1 MIINT
6 HCHYDM
12 MKSLRPQLIEQRDL
26 LQVKLILSIERNSS
40 FISSNGKKDGKKDD
54 KIKIYAEL
62 TERQKLL
69 LSYIKENDTIT
80 IPEMARK
87 AKVSST
93 TISRDIAVLQNSI
106 LKREGGRKD
115 GRWIVKFERN

>member
-1 MIINT
+1 MFGKRI
-6 HCHYDM
+6 
-12 MKSLRPQLIEQRDL
+12 LRLPTFMV
-26 LQVKLILSIERNSS
+26 QVKLILSIEKTSS
-40 FISSNGKKDGKKDD
+40 FISPNDKKDD
-54 KIKIYAEL
+54 KKDIYTEL

-69 LSYIKENDTIT
+69 LLYIEENDTIT

-115 GRWIVKFERN
+115 GRWIVKFER